1 MAKDTKAK
9 PEFMETIELSTEE
22 CDQIGLRL
30 AQKKLEHAALE
41 KEKSEV
47 DAAYNSKLRVLEA
60 EQMVLA
66 TERNEHKREVEIQTK
81 EVVDEARQMVLVV
94 RADNEAVVLKSR
106 DFTIQEKGKRFAEQQ
121 PGLFD
126 GSSDPAAEA
135 GETGPPAN
143 EDDDAAIFGGPGADP
158 APDEI
163 EHKGQRLRKVPR
175 QKPDQPT
182 RDAE

>member
-1 MAKDTKAK
+1 MAKDKAK
-9 PEFMETIELSTEE
+9 PEFMEFIELTTEE

-47 DAAYNSKLRVLEA
+47 DAEYNSKLRVLEA
-60 EQMVLA
+60 EQLVLA
-66 TERNEHKREVEIQTK
+66 KERNDHRREVEIQTR
-81 EVVDEARQMVLVV
+81 EVFDEARQMVLVV

-106 DFTIQEKGKRFAEQQ
+106 DFTVHEKGKRFAEKQ

-126 GSSDPAAEA
+126 GSTDPDAEPDA
-135 GETGPPAN
+135 PA
-143 EDDDAAIFGGPGADP
+143 DDDDGRDARPYGRDADP

-175 QKPDQPT
+175 QKPNQPSS
-182 RDAE
+182 DAE